1 MEENGS
7 CYIRPAKPEEWDDA
21 MSLAWRTFQKFE
33 ADDYTKEGIESF
45 LDFITDNSLR
55 KMFLMG
61 NYKMFV
67 ALEAEQVIGLI
78 SLRACNHISL
88 LFVDEKYHKKG
99 IGRALIDYA
108 AEYVLNREKR
118 LFCTVNAAPYA
129 VGFYHRVGFTDTAE
143 ETENTG
149 IRYTPMVLN
158 IQGKK
163 KNG

>member
-1 MEENGS
+1 MQLCAGVNSGIHDTADHEQCKDEAHNSDKELSFKIPVNNYVVTSRYG
-7 CYIRPAKPEEWDDA
+7 
-21 MSLAWRTFQKFE
+21 WRRSGFHT
-33 ADDYTKEGIESF
+33 G
-45 LDFITDNSLR
+45 
-55 KMFLMG
+55 
-61 NYKMFV
+61 
-67 ALEAEQVIGLI
+67 
-78 SLRACNHISL
+78 
-88 LFVDEKYHKKG
+88 
-99 IGRALIDYA
+99 IDYA